1 MKKHSPVFFLF
12 TCLFTF
18 LILNVNCL
26 SNSKTE
32 KIDEL
37 LSYCHERGM
46 FNGCALIAEH
56 GNKIYSKALGYID
69 YETREKLNTDT
80 SFYIGSIAK
89 QFTAMAIMML
99 KEQKKLKYD
108 DRLSNYFP
116 EFPSYAEKITVRHLL
131 THTAGIAN
139 YTEFDII
146 KTGLTNREVFNFL
159 VSREKL
165 DFEPGTKNSYSN
177 GGYVLL
183 AMIVEKVSG
192 MSYPDF
198 LKKRIFSPLKMDR
211 AEVFNES
218 SQPISNRAVGF
229 TIYGDKNDYD
239 LAKENFKKSLELNP
253 DNTYA
258 LDILKTL
265 DYKK

>member
-1 MKKHSPVFFLF
+1 M
-12 TCLFTF
+12 
-18 LILNVNCL
+18 
-26 SNSKTE
+26 
-32 KIDEL
+32 
-37 LSYCHERGM
+37 
-46 FNGCALIAEH
+46 
-56 GNKIYSKALGYID
+56 
-69 YETREKLNTDT
+69 
-80 SFYIGSIAK
+80 
-89 QFTAMAIMML
+89 
-99 KEQKKLKYD
+99 
-108 DRLSNYFP
+108 
-116 EFPSYAEKITVRHLL
+116 

-139 YTEFDII
+139 YTEFDMI
-146 KTGLTNREVFNFL
+146 KTGLNNREVFNFL
-159 VSREKL
+159 VSREKP

-211 AEVFNES
+211 TEVFDES

-229 TIYGDKNDYD
+229 TIYGDKDD

-253 DNTYA
+253 DNTHA

-265 DYKK
+265 DNKK